1 MFQAAVRPPIAFQ
14 GFANATFAERVVALT
29 SRRRRIAYYYDK
41 PDTCTF
47 RYRVLNMIQALA
59 AWPEGGISA
68 SWFCR
73 GDLGEM
79 DRFVDHAD
87 ALVICR
93 AFYTQ
98 AIDQL
103 VTRARA
109 RRIPVVFD
117 CDDLVFDPGY
127 VPLVMKSLD
136 LDLNHDQDLQ
146 YWYAR
151 MARYN
156 AVMRRCDRAIATN
169 PFLAAQMESAGHIRA
184 DVIPN
189 FLHEVQQAVSTELY
203 EAKRTSGFRSD
214 GTITIGYFS
223 GSPTHTRDFAVA
235 APALARLMDTDP
247 RIQLRVVGFLD
258 AKGGLEKYG
267 SRVEVYPLQD
277 PMNLQRLIAEV
288 EINISPLQ
296 NNLFTNCKSELK
308 YFEAAIAGTITVA
321 TPTEPF
327 ARAIVDGEN
336 GFLSTA
342 LEWDDKLR
350 AACAVVDSPARYAAI
365 AKRGFELAERNYGWN
380 RHAALIAATVLEGGS
395 TAVPNRGAAQRA
407 TAENTSEVNER
418 LQLQPHNAA
427 GPLGNPH

>member
-1 MFQAAVRPPIAFQ
+1 MFQAAVRPPVAFQ
-14 GFANATFAERVVALT
+14 GFATATFAERLVALR
-29 SRRRRIAYYYDK
+29 SRGRRIAYYYDK
-41 PDTCTF
+41 PDTGTF
-47 RYRVLNMIQALA
+47 RYRVLNMVQALN
-59 AWPEGGISA
+59 AWQEGGISA

-73 GDLGEM
+73 ADLGEM
-79 DRFVDHAD
+79 DRFIDHAD

-98 AIDQL
+98 AIDQM

-136 LDLNHDQDLQ
+136 LNLNHDQDLQ

-156 AVMRRCDRAIATN
+156 AVMRLCDRAIATN
-169 PFLAAQMESAGHIRA
+169 SFLATQMESAGHIRSE
-184 DVIPN
+184 VIPN

-223 GSPTHTRDFAVA
+223 GSPTHNRDFAVA
-235 APALARLMDTDP
+235 VPALVRLMDNDP
-247 RIQLRVVGFLD
+247 RIRLRVVGFLE
-258 AKGGLEKYG
+258 AKGELEKYG
-267 SRVEVYPLQD
+267 SRFEVYPLQD

-321 TPTEPF
+321 TPTETF

-336 GFLSTA
+336 GFLATA
-342 LEWDDKLR
+342 WQWEDKLR
-350 AACAVVDSPARYAAI
+350 AACAVVDNPGRYAAI
-365 AKRGFELAERNYGWN
+365 AKRGFELVQRNYGWN
-380 RHAALIAATVLEGGS
+380 CHAALIAATVLEEGS
-395 TAVPNRGAAQRA
+395 TAVSKRAATRPLQV
-407 TAENTSEVNER
+407 TR
-418 LQLQPHNAA
+418 LEC
-427 GPLGNPH
+427 